1 MTSAALSL
9 RTVPIPGRRF
19 TSQRILVDEASP
31 VAAGFDSAIWA
42 PSVLDS
48 ATRSY
53 REGAALAD
61 NVSAVY
67 EAPELAARSAEG
79 FPRPFTI
86 DTSHGLPWQGA
97 KRRRVNPACY
107 PMLVSPVPGYP
118 SSWRH
123 HADERHQRV
132 HEPSIDLQWNQRFLR
147 LDGSSSPFTGGLS
160 FPARL
165 SIWRAFFS
173 LARDAR
179 SLK

>member
-1 MTSAALSL
+1 MSSFPRCVSTQQRHTAEVTPSSFLTPNRMTLTSPFPISL
-9 RTVPIPGRRF
+9 AHYRYCSGGR
-19 TSQRILVDEASP
+19 SIAV
-31 VAAGFDSAIWA
+31 
-42 PSVLDS
+42 
-48 ATRSY
+48 
-53 REGAALAD
+53 